1 MPQISRKSNKTL
13 KVPSRVNEEN
23 RQEWNDS
30 NDSWNIETRIS
41 KKGNSRSQ
49 LEKLKFATNLE
60 LLKER
65 FFKASQ

>member
-60 LLKER
+60 L
-65 FFKASQ
+65 